1 MGHPP
6 GLRLSLLAEV
16 QHLAEDLLRP
26 LAEQVDRTTV
36 PRSHLDALG
45 RAGALA
51 LTGPPELGGVDRS
64 TAVEVVEV
72 VAGAC
77 AATWFVM
84 TQHMTPLAMLT
95 QSANRPLRE
104 RLLASMCDGSVLS
117 GIAIAHL
124 RRPDPPAV
132 VATPV
137 EGGWRFDGTVD
148 WMTSW
153 GICDVFLLCG
163 RSADGSE
170 VVFTLVPAREGGGL
184 TASAPQELLAMQA
197 TLTVS
202 LALEGCFVPH
212 SAVVAVQDHE
222 SWSAADR
229 DKTADVSAAV
239 FGLQREVVRRLAS
252 REPALAAKLREEADR
267 LRTKAA
273 AIFGRTDRV
282 DERLA
287 TRAAA
292 LELCLRSATAL
303 VTVTGGS
310 AMLLDNPA
318 QRHLR
323 EAAFLQVQ
331 AQTPALRQAAVALL
345 LEQ

>member
-1 MGHPP
+1 VGHPP
-6 GLRLSLLAEV
+6 GLRLSLLDEV
-16 QHLAEDLLRP
+16 TRLAEDLLRP
-26 LAEQVDRTTV
+26 RAEQVDRTSV

-64 TAVEVVEV
+64 TAGQVVEV

-84 TQHMTPLAMLT
+84 TQHMTPVAMLT
-95 QSANRPLRE
+95 QSANAPLRD
-104 RLLASMCDGSVLS
+104 RLLPLMCTGEVLS

-132 VATPV
+132 VATRID
-137 EGGWRFDGTVD
+137 GGWSFDGAVD

-163 RSADGSE
+163 RSADD
-170 VVFTLVPAREGGGL
+170 VVFALVPALVSPGL
-184 TASAPQELLAMQA
+184 AASPPQELLAMQA
-197 TLTVS
+197 TTTVS
-202 LALEGCFVPH
+202 LSLRGYVVADED
-212 SAVVAVQDHE
+212 VVAVQDY
-222 SWSAADR
+222 AAWAAKDR
-229 DKTADVSAAV
+229 DKTADVSPAV
-239 FGLQREVVRRLAS
+239 FGLQREIVRLVADRAP
-252 REPALAAKLREEADR
+252 ELAAHLGVEADR
-267 LRTKAA
+267 LRSRASALSGVSSAMT
-273 AIFGRTDRV
+273 
-282 DERLA
+282 ERLSV
-287 TRAAA
+287 RAAA

-310 AMLLDNPA
+310 AMRLNHPA

-331 AQTPALRQAAVALL
+331 GQTPALRDAAVALL
-345 LEQ
+345 LGD